1 MRAHKSYPISHFKAL
16 ETEGEGMFEA
26 IVSVF
31 DNVDLVGDR
40 VVKGAFSKNLEE
52 WKSSGDPIP
61 VIFSHQWDNLDAHVG
76 VVTEAEERDE
86 GLYVKGT
93 LDMDEDF
100 AARLWKK
107 MQRRSLKEFS
117 FAYDIVREKT
127 ADDGANE
134 LIELKLIEV
143 GPTLKG
149 ANPDT
154 QLLGVKAG
162 RVLSSKNESKLRDAV
177 KMISEVLSAVEKED
191 ADEDTEE
198 EKSKEKADEPGTV
211 KADEPTTMNP
221 QDVRL
226 LADLIEA

>member
-1 MRAHKSYPISHFKAL
+1 MRAHKSYPLSHFKAL
-16 ETEGEGMFEA
+16 DTEEEGTFEA

-40 VVKGAFSKNLEE
+40 VVKGAFEKNLKE
-52 WKSSGDPIP
+52 WKESGDPIP
-61 VIFSHQWDNLDAHVG
+61 VIFSHQWDDLDAHVG
-76 VVTEAEERDE
+76 IVTEAEERDE
-86 GLYVKGT
+86 GLYVKGQ

-107 MQRRSLKEFS
+107 MNRRSIKEFS
-117 FAYDIVREKT
+117 FAYDIIREKT

-134 LIELKLIEV
+134 LIELKVIEV

-162 RVLSSKNESKLRDAV
+162 TVSASKLKAAIKLLTDVLTAV
-177 KMISEVLSAVEKED
+177 
-191 ADEDTEE
+191 DTEAGENVVE
-198 EKSKEKADEPGTV
+198 EKSEEKPPG
-211 KADEPTTMNP
+211 DEPTTMNP
-221 QDVRL
+221 EDVQL